1 MKIGIALENWRD
13 RLSLQQQVAAITALL
28 CMVLVLSCAAL
39 AANIAGEQAAAR
51 VETSILGTA
60 NSMAGRLETY
70 MDERF
75 RDIHDLASLSAL
87 GASWNTDASTVHATL
102 NHLQTSVPDF
112 AWIGFVST
120 TGNVIAATKG
130 MLENIS
136 VTDRSWFG
144 AGLVE
149 TTVQDVSDATSLA
162 ALLEPTASGEPHRF
176 VDIAV
181 PVKGPSGATEGV
193 LAANLDWDWSARI
206 RDYMLSLSSSSRQ
219 NSIWILRS
227 DGRMLLGPQFGSKLL
242 PDEIIAKARNGQ
254 QPVFVD
260 PQGEQTLTAVVSA
273 STGILADLGWIV
285 VVRRPMGIAMAEAH
299 QIALTIVGVGLLLS
313 LIGTAAAYFL
323 AARLTLP
330 LAQLTEQVDQLGRD
344 PTVTTISRRGGS
356 SDVRHLSSVVRS
368 LLHRAG
374 SAEFAKEEAERV
386 SSTMQERFDERT
398 RAMGEHISTLQQQAD
413 TDSLTHLLNR
423 RAFLVIASDAMNYFR
438 RYNRDICVLVIDID
452 FFKRV
457 NDTFGHGA
465 GDDVIQFVGNTI
477 QNAVRTTDKV
487 ARFGGEEFVVLLR
500 ETDLGNAL
508 LLAERIREQI
518 CGDVVEVRNDR
529 TVHVT
534 ASVGVALARH
544 KDRDIAD
551 VIERADRALY
561 VAKTTGRNRVHAD
574 TETTMSEAA

>member
-1 MKIGIALENWRD
+1 MVAFLENWRD
-13 RLSLQQQVAAITALL
+13 RLSLRQQVAAIIALL
-28 CMVLVLSCAAL
+28 CIVLVLSCAAM
-39 AANIAGEQAAAR
+39 AAKIAGDQAAAR

-60 NSMAGRLETY
+60 TSMAGRLETY

-75 RDIHDLASLSAL
+75 RDVRDLASLNAL
-87 GASWNTDASTVHATL
+87 GASWDAKPSDIRATV
-102 NHLQTSVPDF
+102 NHLQSSVPDF
-112 AWIGFVST
+112 AWLGFVST
-120 TGNVIAATKG
+120 TGTVVAASQG

-136 VTDRSWFG
+136 VSDRPWFK
-144 AGLVE
+144 AGL
-149 TTVQDVSDATSLA
+149 TQAIVQDVRDATLLA
-162 ALLEPTASGEPHRF
+162 TLLEPTASGEPHRF

-181 PVKGPSGATEGV
+181 PVKGASGATEGV
-193 LAANLDWDWSARI
+193 LAAHLEWEWSARI
-206 RDYMLSLSSSSRQ
+206 RDYMLSLSASSRQ

-227 DGRMLLGPQFGSKLL
+227 DGRMLLGPQFDSKPL
-242 PDEIIAKARNGQ
+242 PDAIIAQARAGQ

-260 PQGEQTLTAVVSA
+260 SVGAETLTAVVSA
-273 STGILADLGWIV
+273 GSGILADLGWIV
-285 VVRRPMGIAMAEAH
+285 VVRRPMAVAMAEAH
-299 QIALTIVGVGLLLS
+299 QIALTIVGVGFLLA
-313 LIGTAAAYFL
+313 LIGTAAAYHL

-330 LAQLTEQVDQLGRD
+330 LAQLTQQVDRLGRD
-344 PTVTTISRRGGS
+344 PTANTISQRGGS
-356 SDVRHLSSVVRS
+356 SDVRHLSSAVRS

-374 SAEFAKEEAERV
+374 SAEFAREEAERA

-423 RAFLVIASDAMNYFR
+423 RAFLVFASDAMNYFR

-452 FFKRV
+452 FFKRI

-465 GDDVIQFVGNTI
+465 GDDVIQFVGNTV
-477 QNAVRTTDKV
+477 QGAVRTTDKV

-500 ETDLGNAL
+500 ETDLNNAM
-508 LLAERIREQI
+508 LLAERIREHM
-518 CGDVVEVRNDR
+518 CRNVVEVRNDR

-534 ASVGVALARH
+534 VSVGVALARH

-561 VAKTTGRNRVHAD
+561 IAKTTGRNRVHAD
-574 TETTMSEAA
+574 TETVISEAA